1 MAQAEVT
8 GYTVQELAELRH
20 EYLQTPK
27 AEKGIPFETA
37 YCLTRIGK
45 QPEDYDG
52 PTRYCSNRVARLD
65 DGGHAHSC
73 RFHGAN
79 QNADGN
85 NDNLELLA
93 ALKHGMYATDEHLKE
108 VFDEDDQKLY
118 DFIMSW
124 ADAYGWPS
132 KEEDPAR
139 YDLLEQAALGRVRV
153 ARSSKY
159 ILDEGEMDRQEVYD
173 ENGNLRVIT
182 DAHGL
187 SEDLR
192 LKQKLILD
200 IMKELGLTPK
210 EASKM
215 NTDEKTASATEQLAA
230 VAAEAVLGGGEDGE
244 EPSFDPDDEIFEDED
259 G

>member
-1 MAQAEVT
+1 
-8 GYTVQELAELRH
+8 
-20 EYLQTPK
+20 
-27 AEKGIPFETA
+27 
-37 YCLTRIGK
+37 
-45 QPEDYDG
+45 
-52 PTRYCSNRVARLD
+52 
-65 DGGHAHSC
+65 
-73 RFHGAN
+73 
-79 QNADGN
+79 
-85 NDNLELLA
+85 
-93 ALKHGMYATDEHLKE
+93 MYATDEHLE
-108 VFDEDDQKLY
+108 SVFTEDDQKLY

-124 ADAYGWPS
+124 ADSYGWPS

-139 YDLLEQAALGRVRV
+139 YDLLEQAAIARVRV

-230 VAAEAVLGGGEDGE
+230 VAAEAVLGDSER
-244 EPSFDPDDEIFEDED
+244 SFDTDDDIFEDED

>member
-8 GYTVQELAELRH
+8 GYTVQELAELKF
-20 EYLQTPK
+20 EYQQTPK
-27 AEKGIPFETA
+27 AEKGIPFDTA
-37 YCLTRIGK
+37 YCLPRIGK

-93 ALKHGMYATDEHLKE
+93 NLRHGMYATDEHLE
-108 VFDEDDQKLY
+108 SVFTEDDQKLY

-139 YDLLEQAALGRVRV
+139 YDLLEQAAIARVRV

-173 ENGNLRVIT
+173 ENGQLRVIT

-244 EPSFDPDDEIFEDED
+244 EPSFDPDDEIFDDD